1 MSARILKTILPSAYI
16 VFKNI
21 NKNKNRFEDK

>member
-16 VFKNI
+16 VFKNN
-21 NKNKNRFEDK
+21 NKNKNRFEGK